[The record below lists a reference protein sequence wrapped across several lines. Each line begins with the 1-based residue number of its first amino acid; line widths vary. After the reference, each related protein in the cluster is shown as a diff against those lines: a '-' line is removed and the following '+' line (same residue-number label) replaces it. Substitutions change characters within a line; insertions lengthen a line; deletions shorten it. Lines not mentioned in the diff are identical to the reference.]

1 MLEFLEKLNQNSNNI
16 SFDETMAVIDEYYDF
31 KPTSFKNGNITN
43 NSGENNGS
51 CKLFAFA
58 KLQGLNE
65 KQTLDCFGSYYRD
78 DVLNNLNGSDHQN
91 IRNFINSG
99 WAGLEF
105 ENQALTQKDK

>member
-1 MLEFLEKLNQNSNNI
+1 MLEFLEKLNQNSKSI
-16 SFDETMAVIDEYYDF
+16 SFDETMAVIEENYEF
-31 KPTSFKNGNITN
+31 TPTLFKNGNINN

-65 KQTLDCFGSYYRD
+65 QQTLDCFGSYYREE
-78 DVLNNLNGSDHQN
+78 VLKNPNGTDHQN

-99 WAGLEF
+99 WSGLKF
-105 ENQALTQKDK
+105 DNQPLTLKNK